1 MKTGSKIMITLVS
14 FGWLCTAFFLV
25 LFLCHEM
32 EWAIVTGEW
41 ITDSWNAIF
50 QSEHSLEGFFNRLGD
65 LLFWFGIGY
74 AIFTMVFVVCCVKIN
89 SPDEDDEDEEEEEE
103 TTMKKVE
110 KKEKAEK
117 KSKRKFSLKKSAE
130 TMKEAAETT
139 EKIADSSSK
148 AIDSFL
154 SNLRK

>member
-14 FGWLCTAFFLV
+14 FGWLCAAFFLV

-41 ITDSWNAIF
+41 ITDSWNVVF
-50 QSEHSLEGFFNRLGD
+50 QSGHSLEGFFNRLGD

-89 SPDEDDEDEEEEEE
+89 SPEEDDEDEEEEE

-130 TMKEAAETT
+130 TVKEAAETT